1 MDTNNSFQFDFLSA
15 LCNARTP
22 SGRETPGQKI
32 VANFVRPFADEL
44 RLDRM
49 GNLHAVKNPGAATR
63 LMIDAHCDENGLIV
77 QYIDNNGFLYF
88 ALVGGVNKQLLP
100 GERVVLDG
108 PHGPVNG
115 VIGRKAIHLMTA
127 KEREA
132 GVGEITDLWIDIGA
146 KDKNE
151 AQDVA
156 PAGTFGVVDASLRP
170 LLGTRASARA
180 FDDRCGVVAIM
191 GALRLLAGS
200 EIAVSAHFV
209 SATQEE
215 LGLLGSKV
223 AAFGIDPTLG
233 ISVDVT
239 FATDDPKSDPKAVG
253 DIKLGGGPVLGIG
266 PNYDPA
272 FCDFV
277 REIASKEN
285 IPLQIQPRAKGNGTD
300 GFVMRHTRSGVPV
313 VQISIP
319 LRYMHSAV
327 ETIDL
332 KDIEDVSRLI
342 AAVVQALPAE
352 PQFGFRL

>member
-1 MDTNNSFQFDFLSA
+1 MEKTTFEFISA
-15 LCNARTP
+15 LCTAHTP

-32 VANFVRPFADEL
+32 VADFVRPFADDV
-44 RLDRM
+44 RLDAM
-49 GNLHAVKNPGAATR
+49 GNLHVVKNPGAAAR
-63 LMIDAHCDENGLIV
+63 IMIDAHCDENGLIV
-77 QYIDNNGFLYF
+77 QYIDKDGFLYF
-88 ALVGGVNKQLLP
+88 SLVGGVNKQLLP

-108 PHGPVNG
+108 PGGPVNG
-115 VIGRKAIHLMTA
+115 VIGRKAIHLMSQ

-132 GVGEITDLWIDIGA
+132 GVGELQELWIDIGA
-146 KDKNE
+146 SDKAE
-151 AQDVA
+151 AEEAA
-156 PAGTFGVVDASLRP
+156 PAGTFGVVDSGMRQ

-191 GALRLLAGS
+191 DALRLLGGRD
-200 EIAVSAHFV
+200 IAVAAHFV

-223 AAFGIDPTLG
+223 AAYGIDPALG

-239 FATDDPKSDPKAVG
+239 FASDDPKSDPKSVG
-253 DIKLGGGPVLGIG
+253 EIKLGGGPVLGVG

-272 FCDFV
+272 FCAFV
-277 REIASKEN
+277 RDTAKREG
-285 IPLQIQPRAKGNGTD
+285 IPLQLQPRARGNGTD
-300 GFVMRHTRSGVPV
+300 AFVMRHTRCGVPV

-332 KDIEDVSRLI
+332 KDVEDTSRLI
-342 AAVVQALPAE
+342 AATVAALPPV